1 MFTLI
6 IEDKYGAIVDEYSFE
21 DGEFV
26 IGRSQSCDIVL
37 AADNVSRR
45 HARLFTLDGR
55 CYIEDLK
62 AANGVWLNGARIYN
76 VTELPRSAQVRI
88 GDFYLHIEGAAFAR
102 PMGPS
107 TFARLVPVHGGN
119 ESFELNRATTLIGR
133 GKDCTLVINDPS
145 VSRIHTKITQDDD
158 GRVVVEDL
166 RSSNGTYV
174 NERRVD
180 VQDLRHGDR
189 VRFGTV
195 GFVFQV
201 EGEELPVEE
210 EAVPWQPQ
218 PVNSAPASFRQAPP
232 ISSYGDAYP
241 GYYDDP
247 KPAERSSMLPQI
259 AAVAVI
265 VLAITGLVVIVGF
278 AYDRWVSPAI
288 SARRVAQQTAVQKQ
302 AAKAEAAA
310 LQAKRDKRQK
320 RYEELLERGRE
331 AINAR
336 QWDRGEQAY
345 KEARRLDPTEGTP
358 TKALNRISAEKKAGA
373 RFVKAEA
380 AFAKKAYG
388 EAIRQHQ
395 LIPKNSVY
403 RADADA
409 ALKAIAGVLEL
420 AGDAA
425 CKARDEATCK
435 GDYSLALSTGFA
447 STALEAKYAAL
458 LKHGLAPKPSTK
470 KKRRRRRR
478 R

>member
-45 HARLFTLDGR
+45 HGRLFTSDGR
-55 CYIEDLK
+55 CYVEDLK
-62 AANGVWLNGARIYN
+62 AANGVWLNGKRIYN
-76 VTELPRSAQVRI
+76 MTELPRSAQVRI

-102 PMGPS
+102 PLGPT

-119 ESFELNRATTLIGR
+119 ESFELNRVTTLIGR

-145 VSRIHTKITQDDD
+145 VSRIHTKISQDES
-158 GRVVVEDL
+158 GRVILEDL

-180 VQDLRHGDR
+180 VQDLRHADR

-195 GFVFQV
+195 GFIYQV
-201 EGEELPVEE
+201 EGEEPVDVAPQQGDWPAEP
-210 EAVPWQPQ
+210 AVQSQ
-218 PVNSAPASFRQAPP
+218 SGFRVSAP
-232 ISSYGDAYP
+232 ISSYGDEYP
-241 GYYDDP
+241 EYYNTA
-247 KPAERSSMLPQI
+247 KPPERRSVLPQV

-265 VLAITGLVVIVGF
+265 LLAFTGLVVIVGF
-278 AYDRWVSPAI
+278 AYDRWISPAI
-288 SARRVAQQTAVQKQ
+288 SARRVAQQESVRKV
-302 AAKAEAAA
+302 AAIHDAEE
-310 LQAKRDKRQK
+310 LQRKRDKRKK
-320 RYEELLERGRE
+320 RYEQLLERGRE
-331 AINAR
+331 AMNGR
-336 QWDRGEQAY
+336 QWEKAERAY
-345 KEARRLDPTEGTP
+345 KEARRLDPTEGTS
-358 TKALNRISAEKKAGA
+358 TTALNRISGEKKAGA

-380 AFAKKAYG
+380 AFAKKAFA
-388 EAIRQHQ
+388 EAIKQHH
-395 LIPKNSVY
+395 LIPKTSVY

-409 ALKAIAGVLEL
+409 ALKAIGGVLEL
-420 AGDAA
+420 DGDAA
-425 CKARDEATCK
+425 CKDDDLTTCK
-435 GDYSLALSTGFA
+435 ARYSLALSTKFA
-447 STALEAKYAAL
+447 SQELEEKYSEL
-458 LKHGLAPKPSTK
+458 LKKMAPRPK